1 MSSARPD
8 HAKLRVLIVDD
19 DAMSRD
25 YLRTVLR
32 ALQCAEITDAT
43 NGANATQALARS
55 HAELV
60 FLDIDLAGG
69 NGIDLIKPILA
80 EQPDAF
86 IVMLSAHSTLDN
98 IKASTAQGAR
108 GFIVKPFTAAKIQQV
123 LRNANQH
130 FAKLGKR

>member
-1 MSSARPD
+1 MSVQTPG
-8 HAKLRVLIVDD
+8 HATLRVLIVDD
-19 DAMSRD
+19 DAISRD

-32 ALQCAEITDAT
+32 ALQCGEISEAASAT
-43 NGANATQALARS
+43 NAVKACAGS
-55 HAELV
+55 KAELV

-69 NGIDLIKPILA
+69 SGIDLIKTILA
-80 EQPDAF
+80 THPDTF

-123 LRNANQH
+123 LANAVSH
-130 FAKLGKR
+130 RARLGKR

>member
-1 MSSARPD
+1 MSTAAPE
-8 HAKLRVLIVDD
+8 HANVHVLIVDD
-19 DAMSRD
+19 DALSRD

-32 ALQCAEITDAT
+32 ALQCGEISEAAS
-43 NGANATQALARS
+43 GANVAQVCARQQAN
-55 HAELV
+55 LV

-69 NGIDLIKPILA
+69 NGIDLIAPILA
-80 EQPDAF
+80 ERPNTF
-86 IVMLSAHSTLDN
+86 VVMLSAHSTVDN
-98 IKASTAQGAR
+98 VKASTAQGAR

>member
-1 MSSARPD
+1 MTSARAD
-8 HAKLRVLIVDD
+8 HAMLRVLIVDD

-32 ALQCAEITDAT
+32 ALQCAEITDAA
-43 NGANATQALARS
+43 NGTNATQALARS

-69 NGIDLIKPILA
+69 NGIDLIAPILA

-123 LRNANQH
+123 LRNATQH
-130 FAKLGKR
+130 VATLGKR